1 MKTDQY
7 LYRTILVIVLSLI
20 VITFSYI
27 NFFKPFTEHFYVV
40 DLDRTRPTDG
50 TGRRATAAMA
60 STSARVVGVG
70 VGVVGGGARAER
82 TRPRSR
88 SRSHRA
94 RASSSSSELPEGDD
108 ASRTAS
114 AVSAHHWSVKL
125 KSPSSSSSSSSSS
138 STHDSSRF
146 NFGHITG
153 TTDVL
158 RDGDNATLVS
168 DFDLVATFVARELGS
183 ADEDAKT
190 LINRACVLLPPLR
203 SRLKT
208 AGAPLVAEFC
218 RDVERL
224 ARRLRDLRVVFPTC
238 DVATMVCQTPRLALS
253 DDLDELAAS
262 LDELR
267 KLFPKAGKD
276 GLPDVDRMCQAV
288 PKLLDYEFTSKA
300 IDALAASGLGYE
312 TREAAADAIHRAPS
326 LALRVESAHLRSS
339 YSVNFDQ
346 AHVKAGRVRDASDVK
361 SEAYYD
367 GRRDPELPYW

>member
-1 MKTDQY
+1 
-7 LYRTILVIVLSLI
+7 
-20 VITFSYI
+20 
-27 NFFKPFTEHFYVV
+27 
-40 DLDRTRPTDG
+40 
-50 TGRRATAAMA
+50 MA
-60 STSARVVGVG
+60 STSARVV
-70 VGVVGGGARAER
+70 VVGGARAER

-88 SRSHRA
+88 SRSRRA
-94 RASSSSSELPEGDD
+94 RASSSTSESKLPEGDD
-108 ASRTAS
+108 ESRTAS
-114 AVSAHHWSVKL
+114 GVSAHHWSVKL
-125 KSPSSSSSSSSSS
+125 NPSISSSASSA
-138 STHDSSRF
+138 HDSSRF

-168 DFDLVATFVARELGS
+168 DFNLVATFVARELGFKKD
-183 ADEDAKT
+183 DEALAKS

-218 RDVERL
+218 RDVEGL
-224 ARRLRDLRVVFPTC
+224 ARRLRDLRRLFPTC
-238 DVATMVCQTPRLALS
+238 DVATMVCATPRLALS
-253 DDLDELAAS
+253 DDVDELATS

-267 KLFPKAGKD
+267 KLFPRAGKD

-312 TREAAADAIHRAPS
+312 TREEAADAIHRAPI

-339 YSVNFDQ
+339 YSVNFEQ
-346 AHVKAGRVRDASDVK
+346 THVKAGRVRDVSDVPP
-361 SEAYYD
+361 EAYYD
-367 GRRDPELPYW
+367 QSKSRRDPELPYW

>member
-1 MKTDQY
+1 M
-7 LYRTILVIVLSLI
+7 
-20 VITFSYI
+20 
-27 NFFKPFTEHFYVV
+27 
-40 DLDRTRPTDG
+40 
-50 TGRRATAAMA
+50 
-60 STSARVVGVG
+60 
-70 VGVVGGGARAER
+70 
-82 TRPRSR
+82 
-88 SRSHRA
+88 
-94 RASSSSSELPEGDD
+94 PEGDD

-125 KSPSSSSSSSSSS
+125 KSPSSSSSSS

>member
-1 MKTDQY
+1 MH
-7 LYRTILVIVLSLI
+7 LI
-20 VITFSYI
+20 TEYI
-27 NFFKPFTEHFYVV
+27 NLFKPITEHFYVV
-40 DLDRTRPTDG
+40 DLRLPRPTDG

-60 STSARVVGVG
+60 STSARV
-70 VGVVGGGARAER
+70 VVGGGARAER

-125 KSPSSSSSSSSSS
+125 KSPSSSSSSSA
-138 STHDSSRF
+138 HDSSRF

-367 GRRDPELPYW
+367 GRRRRDPELPYW